1 MDLAIALAVASS
13 ASERPVPDDVVAFGE
28 IGLAG
33 EVRSVARAQARLAES
48 KTMGFSRALVPE
60 SQADRTVECVGVRT
74 LKDAIVA
81 LRLDEASGRARL

>member
-1 MDLAIALAVASS
+1 
-13 ASERPVPDDVVAFGE
+13 
-28 IGLAG
+28 
-33 EVRSVARAQARLAES
+33 VRSVARAQARLAES